1 MAYSNFKLE
10 SLVKGFQLTIAESS
24 NLFGAIASVQPSV
37 TLSQLLQ
44 ENVDLAVAINTE
56 KARSE
61 MIIAPIFWEI
71 RRLFSDRVALFSG
84 IEFNVD
90 EGRGLNG
97 VCDFILSDNPEQLFL
112 RAPVAIAVEAKNE
125 NLKSGFAQCIAEA
138 IAAQLFNQ
146 REENPIPAIY
156 GAITVGTVWRFLR
169 LRSTTVEID
178 LSEYYIKR
186 DLPQILGI
194 LAHPFQKVS

>member
-1 MAYSNFKLE
+1 MSYSNFKLE
-10 SLVKGFQLTIAESS
+10 TLVKDFQLAIAESS
-24 NLFGAIASVQPSV
+24 NLFAEISPVRPSA
-37 TLSQLLQ
+37 TLTQLLQ
-44 ENVDLAVAINTE
+44 ENVDPAIAINTE

-61 MIIAPIFWEI
+61 MIIAPVFWEI
-71 RRLFSDRVALFSG
+71 RRLFPDRVALFSG
-84 IEFNVD
+84 IELNVD
-90 EGRGLNG
+90 AARGLNG

-156 GAITVGTVWRFLR
+156 GIVTVGTVWRFLR
-169 LRSTTVEID
+169 LRETTVEID

-194 LAHPFQKVS
+194 LAHPFQGRS